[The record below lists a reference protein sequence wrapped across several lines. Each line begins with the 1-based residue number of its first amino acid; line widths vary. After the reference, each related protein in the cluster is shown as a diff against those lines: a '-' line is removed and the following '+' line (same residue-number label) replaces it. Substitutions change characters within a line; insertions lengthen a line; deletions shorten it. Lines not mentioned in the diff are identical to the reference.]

1 MNTLTQNEA
10 TVNILADGVY
20 PYDDPT
26 PVDYRGQVDK
36 WVIRIDGEEVA
47 WHSGTKQEAEAAYHD
62 MLRVECDHQ
71 RNPANGLGRWWEI
84 RTADYTVSISRD
96 GEVSYEDC

>member
-1 MNTLTQNEA
+1 MNSIAQVPEKINTL
-10 TVNILADGVY
+10 LDGVH

-26 PVDYRGQVDK
+26 DK

-47 WHSGTKQEAEAAYHD
+47 WHSGTQQEAEAAYHD

-71 RNPANGLGRWWEI
+71 RNPANGLGRWWQWREVD
-84 RTADYTVSISRD
+84 DYALA
-96 GEVSYEDC
+96 EVTL